1 MSTVA
6 FFHAHPDDEAIFT
19 GGTIVRLVEAGH
31 TVAVVMA
38 TSGDLGRAATDQP
51 LSDVRAGELAESCSI
66 LGVHHVVVLGHFDSG
81 IAERLASGSFAT
93 IDLDVV
99 AAQLA
104 EVLANLGATELV
116 GYDDGG
122 IYGHP
127 DHLHVHRVAHRA
139 AAIAGIATV
148 YDATVDREYLHFVDT
163 HLIDHAQESL
173 PHAGPIGVPTVMITA
188 TVDVT
193 AQLVAK
199 RSAIA
204 AHRSQVADTSSVMQ
218 LSPRSF
224 EGVYGFEWYVRHGP
238 AGAIDALAEPW

>member
-1 MSTVA
+1 MATVA

-19 GGTIVRLVEAGH
+19 GGTIVRLVQAGH

-38 TSGDLGRAATDQP
+38 TSGGLGRAADQP
-51 LSDVRAGELAESCSI
+51 LDEVRSAELAESCSI
-66 LGVHHVVVLGHFDSG
+66 LGVHHVVSLGHADSG
-81 IAERLASGSFAT
+81 IAERLAIGSFAT

-99 AAQLA
+99 ASQLA
-104 EVLANLGATELV
+104 DVLVNLGATELV
-116 GYDDGG
+116 GYDNGG

-127 DHLHVHRVAHRA
+127 DHLQVHQVAHRA
-139 AAIAGIATV
+139 AARVGIETV

-173 PHAGPIGVPTVMITA
+173 PHAGPIGLPTVMISA
-188 TVDVT
+188 TVDVR
-193 AQLVAK
+193 AQLMAK

-204 AHRSQVADTSSVMQ
+204 SHRSQVAHTSSVMQ
-218 LSPRSF
+218 LSPASF

-238 AGAIDALAEPW
+238 TGVIDALAEPW